1 MRPARLPA
9 ATWWLIFGASL
20 LLMLS
25 FGLRSSFGLFVQP
38 INEANGWGRDTIG
51 LALAIQ
57 NLAWGVV
64 AVLAGGLADRFGT
77 VRVIVVG
84 AMVYA
89 LGLWMTAG
97 VSQVWALNAGA
108 GLLVGAG
115 VAGTAFG
122 VVLPAMARAVDESQ
136 RQWVL
141 GIGTAAGSMGQFLL
155 APAAQTLID
164 HLGWTGALNAMA
176 LMALTMSLLAMPLAS
191 HAGPSRATVGSIVNP
206 DSLRVTL
213 RLARGHASYWLLTAG
228 FFVCGFH
235 LAFITVHMP
244 AFLTDAGFDPQVAA
258 WSISLI
264 GLCNVAG
271 AFLSGMVSGRLP
283 MRLVL
288 IAIYAGRAVAIS
300 LFLLLPMSLVTVMA
314 FSCIMGFLWLAT
326 VPPTTGL
333 VAAMFGTRYM
343 ATLYGVVFL
352 SHQLGSFTGVGLGG
366 WLYETTG
373 SYNGVWWSG
382 VVLSLVTMALHW
394 PIRETPAPG
403 VQSSMATA

>member
-1 MRPARLPA
+1 MRSARLPA
-9 ATWWLIFGASL
+9 ATWWLILCGSL

-38 INEANGWGRDTIG
+38 LNEANGWGRDIIG

-57 NLAWGVV
+57 NLSWGVI

-77 VRVIVVG
+77 VRVLVG
-84 AMVYA
+84 GAVLYA
-89 LGLWMTAG
+89 LGMWMTAD
-97 VSQVWALNAGA
+97 VSQIWVLHGGA

-122 VVLPAMARAVDESQ
+122 IVLPAMARVVDESR

-155 APAAQTLID
+155 APVAQELID
-164 HLGWTGALNAMA
+164 WLGWSGALNAMA
-176 LMALTMSLLAMPLAS
+176 LMSLTMALLAMPLAAS
-191 HAGPSRATVGSIVNP
+191 DKGSGGAAPIATPGEFAA
-206 DSLRVTL
+206 TL
-213 RLARGHASYWLLTAG
+213 KLARGHVSYWLLTAG

-244 AFLTDAGFDPQVAA
+244 AFLVDAGFDAKVGA

-264 GLCNVAG
+264 GLCNVVGAYMAG
-271 AFLSGMVSGRLP
+271 VISGRASK
-283 MRLVL
+283 RLVL
-288 IAIYAGRAVAIS
+288 IAIYAGRAVAIA
-300 LFLLLPMSLVTVMA
+300 LFMLLPLSLTSVLA
-314 FSCIMGFLWLAT
+314 FSCAMGFLWLAT

-333 VAAMFGTRYM
+333 VATMFGTRYM

-352 SHQLGSFTGVGLGG
+352 SHQVGSFTGVWLGG

-373 SYNGVWWSG
+373 SYDGVWWSG
-382 VVLSLVTMALHW
+382 VALSLVTMALHW
-394 PIRETPAPG
+394 PIRETAAVDEPKAA
-403 VQSSMATA
+403 VAT